1 MSRKKKAATSEHKAE
16 LRTEEMGVSSVY
28 YFAEKDLLAD
38 LRIEDITR
46 IKKSFQVRIDIDD
59 DKFTITSTNIEN
71 CRKAVIV
78 LEKMF
83 NTIDEFGDVTEEEM
97 KSFIAALTSKPFE
110 GTKYKH
116 VYTTVDGDN
125 ISPRTENQESL
136 IRNIRKNVITVVHGC
151 AGTGK
156 SKLSIVMG
164 LRYLEENRF
173 DKIIIVRPMITVG
186 ASLGFLPGGIAQK
199 YGPYT
204 SPLHE
209 ALVEML
215 GEKDVESKI
224 RSKKI
229 EFAPVGFTRGAN
241 FQNAYIIIDEAQNL
255 SKVETLT
262 LLTRIGYN
270 TKIVITGDESQTD
283 RKSHDKTGLEYCV
296 ERLKDVDG
304 IGFVKMT
311 SKDVQRHRLVSEI
324 IDGFED

>member
-1 MSRKKKAATSEHKAE
+1 MSRKKKATVEHRSE

-28 YFAEKDLLAD
+28 YFAEKELLVD

-59 DKFTITSTNIEN
+59 DKFTVTSTNIEN

-97 KSFIAALTSKPFE
+97 KSFIAALTFKPFD

-116 VYTTVDGDN
+116 IYTTPEGDN

-156 SKLSIVMG
+156 SKLSLVMG
-164 LRYLEENRF
+164 IKYLEENRF

-199 YGPYT
+199 YGPFT

-283 RKSHDKTGLEYCV
+283 RKSSDKTGLEYCV

-304 IGFVKMT
+304 IGFVKMN

-324 IDGFED
+324 IDGFEG